1 MRKIVAI
8 IIACLSASTV
18 LAEEDC
24 TGAKQ
29 VIGEFNS
36 TLLTDGSIAGW
47 ARNHVNVDGMRTAYH
62 KVGTTK
68 GAMTTVCNAGEAFL
82 PNGTSFHG
90 AHDCNAFIEL
100 YRTALKKGWKDP
112 DIGAIRWYGVVG
124 TDEAT
129 IAGRT
134 VKGVIPTEQPDNSGF
149 FVSPTKLADS
159 KYKVTNQ
166 QRYLNAEVIPYATI
180 TDSNKLTSLGIK
192 IGTFGVAYNR
202 ITQQTVTF
210 VVGDIGPR
218 VGEGSF
224 ALSKMLAGEPNL
236 LATKAN
242 LRRVSIDAPNIL
254 WVLFGTRAGLAEKP
268 YTDVSIKQ
276 AAAKAFDA
284 WGGTSRLDRCIANGQ
299 I

>member
-1 MRKIVAI
+1 MRKIAA
-8 IIACLSASTV
+8 IIACVITSSI

-29 VIGEFNS
+29 VIKKFNS
-36 TLLTDGSIAGW
+36 TLLSDGSIAGW

-62 KVGTTK
+62 KVGTSK
-68 GAMTTVCNAGEAFL
+68 GAMTTICNAGEAHL

-90 AHDCNAFIEL
+90 ADNCNAFIEL
-100 YRTALKKGWKDP
+100 YKTALNKGWKDP
-112 DIGAIRWYGVVG
+112 NVGTIRWYGVVG
-124 TDEAT
+124 TGEAT
-129 IAGRT
+129 IAGRII
-134 VKGVIPTEQPDNSGF
+134 KGVIPTEQPDNSGF

-159 KYKVTNQ
+159 KYEITNQ
-166 QRYLNAEVIPYATI
+166 NRYLNAELVPYATI
-180 TDSNKLTSLGIK
+180 TDSERLKNLGIK
-192 IGTFGVAYNR
+192 VGTFGVAYNK
-202 ITQQTVTF
+202 ITEQTVTF

-236 LATKAN
+236 RATKAN
-242 LRRVSIDAPNIL
+242 LRRISIDAPDIL
-254 WVLFGTRAGLAEKP
+254 WVLFGTRTGLAEKP

-284 WGGTSRLDRCIANGQ
+284 WGGRSRLDRCIANGE